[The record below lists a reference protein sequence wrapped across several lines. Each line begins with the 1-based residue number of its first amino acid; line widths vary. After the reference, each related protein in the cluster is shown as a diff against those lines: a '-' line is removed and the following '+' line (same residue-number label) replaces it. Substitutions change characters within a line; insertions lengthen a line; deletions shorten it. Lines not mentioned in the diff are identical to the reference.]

1 MSLRSLKPLHPFPAR
16 MAPDIVWN
24 RLSATPR
31 GLTVLDPMAGSG
43 TTPAAAQKLRHNAIA
58 FDSDPLA
65 VRIARAWCGR
75 VDEFDFLEHA
85 VRVLDSATE
94 RQGEFAAKDASP
106 FCDDDETRS
115 FAEFWFDP
123 KARRQLAS
131 LSAEI
136 RTIESEDLRA
146 LMWCAFSR
154 MIVTK
159 EKGVSLAMDV
169 SHSRPH
175 RVYDE
180 APVEPFAF
188 WTKAVA
194 GVAQNK
200 FSRPYPRN
208 PLPRAK
214 IAEGDARK
222 LPLPD
227 ASVDVVITSPPYL
240 NAIDYLRG
248 HRLSLIWMGHS
259 IADLRRLRSGSIG
272 SEAGSDF
279 EDTAEFTRA
288 REAFTVLGDSS
299 RFARR
304 DMRMVKRYIVDLD
317 AAIGEV
323 ARVLKPH
330 GRAIYVVGDCNLR
343 GNFIQNSQIL
353 RSLAA
358 AHSLQWVSTRRR
370 ELPTNKRYL
379 PPPCSAKAGSQL
391 RARMGDEVV
400 LAFRKE

>member
-1 MSLRSLKPLHPFPAR
+1 

-24 RLSATPR
+24 RLRTLER

-43 TTPAAAQKLRHNAIA
+43 TTAAAAQKLRHNAIA

-65 VRIARAWCGR
+65 VRIARAWCACI
-75 VDEFDFLEHA
+75 DEFTFLETA
-85 VRVLDSATE
+85 VQVLETAKERESSYDSYPT
-94 RQGEFAAKDASP
+94 AS
-106 FCDDDETRS
+106 DDETKL
-115 FAEFWFDP
+115 FAEFWFDAA
-123 KARRQLAS
+123 ARKQLAA

-136 RTIESEDLRA
+136 RSVDSEDLRA
-146 LMWCAFSR
+146 LLWCAFSR

-159 EKGVSLAMDV
+159 ERGVSLAMDV

-175 RVYDE
+175 RTYE
-180 APVEPFAF
+180 IAPVLPFDF
-188 WTKAVA
+188 WEKTVA

-200 FSRPYPRN
+200 FSRSRTAT
-208 PLPRAK
+208 PLPNARVS
-214 IAEGDARK
+214 EGDARK
-222 LPLPD
+222 LPLAA

-259 IADLRRLRSGSIG
+259 IAELRRLRSDNVG

-279 EDTAEFTRA
+279 TETADYDRA
-288 REAFTVLGDSS
+288 RAAFDALRNST

-304 DMRMVKRYIVDLD
+304 EMRMIKRYIIDLD
-317 AAIGEV
+317 AAISEV
-323 ARVLKPH
+323 ARVLKPD

-343 GNFIQNSQIL
+343 GNFVANSQLL

-358 AHSLQWVSTRRR
+358 AHGLRWVSSRRR
-370 ELPTNKRYL
+370 ELPTNRRYL
-379 PPPCSAKAGSQL
+379 PPPCSAKAGAQL
-391 RARMGDEVV
+391 RTRMGEEVV
-400 LAFRKE
+400 IGFCKE